1 MKKIIVLDTP
11 RPDCRMAS
19 YLEAVKLRESTK
31 RNLVL
36 RTNCADP
43 ERQSDAT
50 EVTHNRSIEIRTSKG
65 AISQSHK
72 LFQPF
77 VQRFP
82 RFSIGH

>member
-43 ERQSDAT
+43 ERQS
-50 EVTHNRSIEIRTSKG
+50 V
-65 AISQSHK
+65 
-72 LFQPF
+72 QPK
-77 VQRFP
+77 
-82 RFSIGH
+82 